1 MPPKQKRVRVISN
14 NSKKVSEKWMDIKRI
29 LEKHH
34 YDYEDF
40 DDKCDKIEELL
51 EELQLKPETL
61 ETIILTSRKLDIK
74 NHNFRTLVSEI
85 NAYKKELDKSKEFCK
100 THGFHPKF
108 KGESNQHYR
117 ERLKELGELE
127 KYEEY
132 QKNRINVARSA
143 LKSRENF
150 FEDEYDYDSDQL
162 YGIDHKS
169 FGKIRGKYT
178 GIKDKDGKWKKD
190 ENGNYMRDKKRNSE
204 YKWINSVKDRDLHY
218 NPDLLIYKNAKKLAK
233 SKKGRAYY
241 GDINN
246 DDVPDVSV
254 FDKHGKLIA
263 FNGYQP
269 KKSRHKMNMDYLVA
283 NPNVTKLKKKDVD
296 LFTQDFIS
304 KQDPESLK
312 KLNKELKKKG
322 FKTYKVVEKRVT
334 LDQMLSEIVR
344 VMYKSISNDDKTVI
358 PFPTYKSLVIRPFL
372 NIIFQANPSTLSSEP
387 IGLRI
392 TNIVNKKDK
401 KDSTLYQDFRLGI
414 ASAFE
419 KVWINTD
426 LESINNYITEIA
438 TKYRVGD
445 ENVKKS
451 IMESIAENML
461 KILNSNKTN
470 EEIINNLVTTTT
482 TLVKESINSEKIRA
496 QFGIKAPVKSD
507 VEILDE
513 ILNITTNPDNP
524 KKQPETLAEALGVD
538 SNNPLSQ
545 TPLQNPDIG
554 EFSEGSEEEEEEEEK
569 PEPKKKRG
577 RSVATKGP
585 AKKNTTRKRK

>member
-1 MPPKQKRVRVISN
+1 MPPKQKRVTLTTN
-14 NSKKVSEKWMDIKRI
+14 NSKSDNTWMEIKNI
-29 LEKHH
+29 LEKHN
-34 YDYEDF
+34 YTYNDF
-40 DDKCDKIEELL
+40 VEKCDQLEDLL
-51 EELQLKPETL
+51 NELQLPPDVL
-61 ETIILTSRKLDIK
+61 NNVILTSRKLDIK
-74 NHNFRTLVSEI
+74 NHNFRTLLSEI
-85 NAYKKELDKSKEFCK
+85 KAYKKELDKEREFIK
-100 THGFHPKF
+100 THPFHPKF

-190 ENGNYMRDKKRNSE
+190 EKGNYMRDKKRNSE

-241 GDINN
+241 GDIND

-269 KKSRHKMNMDYLVA
+269 KKSRHKMNMDYLTA

-344 VMYKSISNDDKTVI
+344 AMYKPISNDDKTVI

-372 NIIFQANPSTLSSEP
+372 NIIFQADPSTLSSEP

-401 KDSTLYQDFRLGI
+401 KDLTLYQDFRLGI

-426 LESINNYITEIA
+426 LESINNYITKIA

-461 KILNSNKTN
+461 KILNSKKTN
-470 EEIINNLVTTTT
+470 EEIINNLITTAT

-524 KKQPETLAEALGVD
+524 KKQPETLAEALGVEAD
-538 SNNPLSQ
+538 TNNNPLSQ
-545 TPLQNPDIG
+545 TPLQNPDDDIP
-554 EFSEGSEEEEEEEEK
+554 EIEISSEEEELE
-569 PEPKKKRG
+569 
-577 RSVATKGP
+577 AL
-585 AKKNTTRKRK
+585 AKKNKKKTTKKKTTRKMK